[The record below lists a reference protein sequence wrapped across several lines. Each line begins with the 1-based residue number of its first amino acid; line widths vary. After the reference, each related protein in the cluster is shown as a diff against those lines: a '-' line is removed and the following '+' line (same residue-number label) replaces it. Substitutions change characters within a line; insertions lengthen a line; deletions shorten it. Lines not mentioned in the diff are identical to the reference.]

1 MYLSSLE
8 DAGSWSRTIWP
19 RMNRV
24 HLSKMLHDFHGL
36 MMSRSFIVIVR
47 LINVVKDSIHI
58 RI

>member
-1 MYLSSLE
+1 
-8 DAGSWSRTIWP
+8 
-19 RMNRV
+19 
-24 HLSKMLHDFHGL
+24 MLHDLHGV